1 MTAQEGTVAR
11 NTLEAWIPEEW
22 DSQVIQRINQVSVV
36 EALASRT
43 AMSTDT
49 RHVPRSAGMG
59 VGVVDKGGTYG
70 EDASLNDEVV
80 LTVKKFGQAVRIAEE
95 DIDDSVANVIA
106 TKMVDW
112 GTSYAK
118 ILDNSCLAVTAAPGT
133 GVPFTSLYY
142 LLATTDNNLG
152 YTGNDNITIAATAG
166 NAQYDEYSAALGD
179 VETGEYFDPTT
190 LVAIAHPSFRK
201 YLRGVKD
208 SQGNPI
214 FVQGL
219 AGTPDTIFGVE
230 IRWSLGA
237 RTSPTATTSP
247 TGRPILAFVRT
258 DMMLLG
264 VRSGPESVLIDGR
277 DGLSALT
284 DESILKMRSRRG
296 WAYGHPAGAAILVG

>member
-1 MTAQEGTVAR
+1 MAR
-11 NTLEAWIPEEW
+11 NTMEAWIPEEW
-22 DSQVIQRINQVSVV
+22 DSQVIQRINQNSVV
-36 EALASRT
+36 EAYASRIP
-43 AMSTDT
+43 MSTDT

-59 VGVVDKGGTYG
+59 VEVVDKGGTYG
-70 EDASLNDEVV
+70 EDTSLNDDVT
-80 LTVKKFGQAVRIAEE
+80 LTVKKFGKALRLAEE
-95 DIDDSVANVIA
+95 DIDDSVANVISV
-106 TKMVDW
+106 KMTDW

-118 ILDNSCLAVTAAPGT
+118 ILDNACIAVTAAPGT
-133 GVPFTSLYY
+133 GIPFTSLYY
-142 LLATTDNNLG
+142 LLSQTDSNLG
-152 YTGNDNITIAATAG
+152 YTANTNITTAATAG
-166 NAQYDEYSAALGD
+166 AATYDEYSTALGN
-179 VETGEYFDPTT
+179 VETGDYFDPST
-190 LVAIAHPSFRK
+190 LIAIAHPSFRK

-208 SQGNPI
+208 TTGQPI

-237 RTSPTATTSP
+237 RTSATATSSP
-247 TGRPILAFVRT
+247 TGRPLLAFVRT